1 MAKYTRDPNAPS
13 AEDKA
18 LDRFAQMM
26 IEKISTIEKDW
37 QKPWFS
43 DGTLAMPRN
52 LSGRRYNGMNSL
64 MLLLHCEKEGYKMP
78 FFCTFDRV
86 AKLNFDKGKDKED
99 LPQVHVNK
107 GEKSF
112 PVFITTYTVID
123 KDTKA
128 KIPYEDYKKL
138 SKEDRE
144 QYNVYPKTQV
154 YNVFNVDQTNI
165 AQARPELYA
174 KLQEQVAI
182 KQPLQAAEA
191 YTNPVLDAMVENNA
205 WICPIRPEHQDKAFY
220 SISKDAITIPE
231 KSQFIDG
238 QSYYGTMLHEMTH
251 STGAEPRLNRLKA
264 CQFGDDAYA
273 REELVAELGSAL
285 ICQQNGISKHIKD
298 DSAAYLKTWLESL
311 QESPEFIKST
321 LQDVKKATSVISR
334 RMEDIQ
340 VQLDNGQKIEP
351 YTQADAA
358 IDPTLAP
365 DEAPFKGKKEDGGQ
379 SVTEEAAMAVP
390 GKKPVMREVD
400 VMGLFNALKRD
411 GEAKLSDHYIDEKPE
426 QDEQQGN
433 EQDEE
438 QDNHRGFRR

>member
-1 MAKYTRDPNAPS
+1 MAYKKDPSQPS

-18 LDRFAQMM
+18 LDRFADLM
-26 IEKISTIEKDW
+26 IERIKAIDKDW
-37 QKPWFS
+37 QKPWLS
-43 DGTLAMPRN
+43 DSSLSIPRN

-64 MLLLHCEKEGYKMP
+64 MLLLHCEKEGYKLP
-78 FFCTFDRV
+78 VFCTFDRV
-86 AKLNFDKGKDKED
+86 AKLNMDKGKSKEE

-123 KDTKA
+123 KDTKE

-144 QYNVYPKTQV
+144 QYNVYPKSQV

-174 KLQEQVAI
+174 KLQETALINHPIPNGEV
-182 KQPLQAAEA
+182 
-191 YTNPVLDAMVENNA
+191 YTNTFLDAMVENNA
-205 WICPIRPEHQDKAFY
+205 WVCPINPQHQDKAFY

-251 STGAEPRLNRLKA
+251 STGAESRLNRLKA

-285 ICQQNGISKHIKD
+285 ICQENGISKHIKD
-298 DSAAYLKTWLESL
+298 DSAAYLKAWLESL

-321 LQDVKKATSVISR
+321 LQDVRKATSVISR
-334 RMEDIQ
+334 RMEEVKIQ
-340 VQLDNGQKIEP
+340 VLNGEKVTP
-351 YTQADAA
+351 YTQADAVM
-358 IDPTLAP
+358 DPTLAP
-365 DEAPFKGKKEDGGQ
+365 DEAPFKGKKEDAPA
-379 SVTEEAAMAVP
+379 VTEEAAMGVP
-390 GKKPVMREVD
+390 GKKAPVMREVD

-411 GEAKLSDHYIDEKPE
+411 GEAKLSDHVIDEKHEEEESQGTENDQE
-426 QDEQQGN
+426 QE
-433 EQDEE
+433 
-438 QDNHRGFRR
+438 NHRGFRR